1 MERIIS
7 PKNERIWVDER
18 FKKQIK
24 IIADSQQKSILE
36 VTRDMA
42 NIENELK
49 AEMERLR
56 KNAKMFL

>member
-1 MERIIS
+1 VERIIS

-42 NIENELK
+42 NTENELK

>member
-42 NIENELK
+42 NTENELK